1 MDWIMKK
8 FTEFLYTGRKFY
20 HGSMNEME
28 ESYEASTD
36 QFKNQNEYA
45 VQEGRHK
52 NTFCRLITVGID
64 IKSKYDGVGQQGNT
78 ADGGKQG
85 FVCFQQEEIVPD
97 AERPG
102 EIPEIINQHGQQR
115 RQNAQ
120 HDAQLQV
127 VFF

>member
-1 MDWIMKK
+1 
-8 FTEFLYTGRKFY
+8 
-20 HGSMNEME
+20 MNEME
-28 ESYEASTD
+28 ESASAD
-36 QFKNQNEYA
+36 QFKDQNEYT
-45 VQEGRHK
+45 VQEGRDK
-52 NTFCRLITVGID
+52 NTFGRLVAVGID

-85 FVCFQQEEIVPD
+85 FICFQQEEIIPN

-102 EIPEIINQHGQQR
+102 KIPEIINQHRQQG

>member
-1 MDWIMKK
+1 MDWTMKK
-8 FTEFLYTGRKFY
+8 FTAFLQTGRKFY
-20 HGSMNEME
+20 HRRMNEME
-28 ESYEASTD
+28 ESASAD
-36 QFKNQNEYA
+36 QFKNQNEYT
-45 VQEGRHK
+45 VQKGRDK
-52 NTFCRLITVGID
+52 NTFRRLVAVGID
-64 IKSKYDGVGQQGNT
+64 IKSKYDGVGQQGNA

-85 FVCFQQEEIVPD
+85 FICFQQEEIIPN

-102 EIPEIINQHGQQR
+102 KIPEIINQHRQQG